1 MGATNS
7 KSSVSGLRYRTKSTG
22 GAKRVRTYLLTT
34 LKILFDTV
42 KLISLQGKI
51 LFQRKEAERA
61 MAGLAVFLG
70 RLLRLFKQFSLVGF
84 SILNSFSW
92 QVFLG
97 RLFHLFK
104 PVFLGRFSLVGF
116 SFLKYFF
123 LW

>member
-1 MGATNS
+1 M
-7 KSSVSGLRYRTKSTG
+7 
-22 GAKRVRTYLLTT
+22 TT

-104 PVFLGRFSLVGF
+104 PVFLGRLFLFEVLFSLVGF
-116 SFLKYFF
+116 SIFLNQFSLVDFSF
-123 LW
+123 LNSFPWQTFNQFSSN

>member
-1 MGATNS
+1 M
-7 KSSVSGLRYRTKSTG
+7 
-22 GAKRVRTYLLTT
+22 TT

>member
-1 MGATNS
+1 M
-7 KSSVSGLRYRTKSTG
+7 
-22 GAKRVRTYLLTT
+22 TT
-34 LKILFDTV
+34 LKIQFDTV